1 MAGTKR
7 SVPDSPGYGE
17 EEAAREGGAKAARLA
32 LAAESQ
38 VQLVDAILRWGV
50 IGWAGAD
57 NLY

>member
-7 SVPDSPGYGE
+7 SVPDSPGYGD

-38 VQLVDAILRWGV
+38 VQLVDAILR
-50 IGWAGAD
+50 
-57 NLY
+57 